1 MKRPGKIIRMLALL
15 TAATGCTLLLGC
27 SQPAPAVNVESEPV
41 AQSAQSTQSQP
52 EQPAPTPKPVESETQ
67 EAIKMNLQIGDTT
80 LTATLAD
87 NSSAR
92 ALAELLKKGPL
103 TLSLEDYAGME
114 KVGPLGTSLPQ
125 NNERMVTAPGDI
137 ILYQGSSFVIYYG
150 TNSWSLT
157 RLGRID
163 DADEDQLCELLGD
176 GAVTVTLSLET
187 AEAR

>member
-1 MKRPGKIIRMLALL
+1 MKRCSEGTRRKVLAAAALCVLL
-15 TAATGCTLLLGC
+15 C
-27 SQPAPAVNVESEPV
+27 SCAQFAPAVNVESEPA
-41 AQSAQSTQSQP
+41 AQSAQSQP
-52 EQPAPTPKPVESETQ
+52 EPAPTPKPVESETQ
-67 EAIKMNLQIGDTT
+67 EETTKMNLQIGDTT

-114 KVGPLGTSLPQ
+114 KVGPLGTALPQ
-125 NNERMVTAPGDI
+125 NNEQMVTGPGDI

-150 TNSWSLT
+150 TNSWRLT

-163 DADEDQLCELLGD
+163 DTDEERLRELLGD

-187 AEAR
+187 AEAI

>member
-1 MKRPGKIIRMLALL
+1 MKRCSEGTRRKVLVAAAL
-15 TAATGCTLLLGC
+15 CVLLC
-27 SQPAPAVNVESEPV
+27 SCAQFAPAVNVESEPA
-41 AQSAQSTQSQP
+41 AQSAQSQP
-52 EQPAPTPKPVESETQ
+52 EPAPTPKPVESETQ
-67 EAIKMNLQIGDTT
+67 EETTKMNLQIGDTT

-114 KVGPLGTSLPQ
+114 KVGPLGTALPQ
-125 NNERMVTAPGDI
+125 NNEQVVTGPGDI

-187 AEAR
+187 AEDR